1 MTVAR
6 LKDQEQRIKSGYSF
20 SFQNCAP
27 ICFVRGNF
35 NAVAAVRQ
43 INLLINRKQKG
54 FQCEPLQLF
63 FFSLSDSKIILFGF
77 WKLGCTKLA
86 ARTHSDLQILKGR
99 FAYKTSLVSGILLF
113 VWCKKTK

>member
-54 FQCEPLQLF
+54 FNVNRCNF